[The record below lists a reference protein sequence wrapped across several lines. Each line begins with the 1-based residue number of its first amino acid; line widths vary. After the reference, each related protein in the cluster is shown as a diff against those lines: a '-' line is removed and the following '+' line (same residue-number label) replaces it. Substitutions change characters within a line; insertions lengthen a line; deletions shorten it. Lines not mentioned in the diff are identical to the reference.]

1 MNKKILLVEDEAAIG
16 KVFKDQLVLGGGF
29 EVDIASGGNEALQ
42 MLKSTK
48 YDLMLLDLVMPE
60 VDGLAVLQTMKE
72 KPEEYKKI
80 PVIALTNVTSE
91 EVKKELEPYK
101 LEGYILKLDVV
112 PKELLEAVN
121 NALAKTQA

>member
-1 MNKKILLVEDEAAIG
+1 MNKKILLVEDEAAIA

-29 EVDIASGGNEALQ
+29 EVDIASGGAQALQ

-60 VDGLAVLQTMKE
+60 VDGEAVLQSMKE
-72 KPEEYKKI
+72 SPEEYQKI

-91 EVKKELEPYK
+91 EVKKELEQYNLK
-101 LEGYILKLDVV
+101 GYLLKLDVV

-121 NALAKTQA
+121 NAFSS